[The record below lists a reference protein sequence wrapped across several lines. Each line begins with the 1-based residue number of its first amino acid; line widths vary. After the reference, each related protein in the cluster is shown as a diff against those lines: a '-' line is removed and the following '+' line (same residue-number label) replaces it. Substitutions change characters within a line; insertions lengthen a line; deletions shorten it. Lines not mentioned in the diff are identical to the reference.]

1 MKHRF
6 SIFIFCLIIFSV
18 SAEDNLVIPAGIRYK
33 QASAKV
39 NDDACKLLMKLF
51 SASDDKQDILPFF
64 ETHLICG
71 PGLWLNIKSEKAM
84 TELKKG
90 NAVFEMPVINAQ
102 GKVIRKDKMGGKLFQ
117 TPEEI
122 LAFWKVFAQRTDFSG
137 FKIRKLNQDE
147 LRIFWAMIP
156 FDITEPI
163 FIIESSKHKILILF
177 TSAEKLKIMW
187 IDDYQNL
194 RLNK

>member
-6 SIFIFCLIIFSV
+6 SILIFCLIISAV
-18 SAEDNLVIPAGIRYK
+18 YAEDNLVIPGGIRYK

-39 NDDACKLLMKLF
+39 NDDASKLLMKLF
-51 SASDDKQDILPFF
+51 SAGNDKQDILPFF
-64 ETHLICG
+64 ETRLICG

-90 NAVFEMPVINAQ
+90 NAVFEMPVINDQ
-102 GKVIRKDKMGGKLFQ
+102 GKVIRKDKMEGKFFQ

-122 LAFWKVFAQRTDFSG
+122 LAFWKVFAKRADFNG

-156 FDITEPI
+156 FDITEPL
-163 FIIESSKHKILILF
+163 FIMESSKHKILVLF